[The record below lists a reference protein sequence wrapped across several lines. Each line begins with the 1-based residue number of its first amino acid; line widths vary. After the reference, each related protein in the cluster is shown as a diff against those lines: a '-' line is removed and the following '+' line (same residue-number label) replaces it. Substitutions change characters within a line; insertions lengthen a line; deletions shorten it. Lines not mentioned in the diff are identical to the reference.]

1 MAKPKIE
8 YPFSLQIIRSIF
20 PLLEKV
26 APSLAINWAVRLFL
40 TPFNFGFTPSEKQ
53 HLSKFK
59 ANDVQLR
66 SFTVRVYE
74 VGNGPTIIFLHG
86 WAGRGMQFYKLAL
99 SLADEGYR
107 CILIDGP
114 AHGHSKGKRTNIFE
128 FETVFN
134 EIKDQQN
141 DLVAVVGHSLGA
153 ATISLAISE
162 GSDVPAFISLGA
174 PVVAKD
180 ILSEFADKLNITAH
194 TVNGIRA
201 KAVSE
206 FSRTFESVAMESTF
220 KQVHCP
226 VLALHGEDDLD
237 VPVYHL
243 DVLKGINPNIEI
255 MRFTGIGHRRILK
268 DERVIVKMK
277 NWLKELE

>member
-1 MAKPKIE
+1 MAKSKID
-8 YPFSLQIIRSIF
+8 YPFSLQLIRSVF
-20 PLLEKV
+20 PLLEKL
-26 APSLAINWAVRLFL
+26 APSLAISWAVRLFL
-40 TPFNFGFTPSEKQ
+40 TPFNFGFTPSEKE
-53 HLSKFK
+53 HLAKFK
-59 ANDVQLR
+59 AKDLELSR
-66 SFTVRVYE
+66 FTVRIYE
-74 VGNGPTIIFLHG
+74 IGNGPTIIFLHG
-86 WAGRGMQFYKLAL
+86 WASRGMQFYKMAL
-99 SLADEGYR
+99 NLADAGYH
-107 CILIDGP
+107 CLLIDGP

-128 FETVFN
+128 FANVFN
-134 EIKDQQN
+134 EIKGQQN
-141 DLVAVVGHSLGA
+141 DLVAAVGHSLGA

-162 GSDVPAFISLGA
+162 GSDVPAFVSLGA